1 MSQILDGRIARDSY
15 KKALSEASRALLTRP
30 TLALIQ
36 IGTNKESDIY
46 IAQKK
51 KFATDIDA
59 IVEHMQFAENISTQ
73 EVQDAIE
80 KLNIDTRIH
89 GIIVQLPI
97 PKHLDVT
104 TIINTISPLKDVDGL
119 TDDNQKLL
127 AEGKPRFIPA
137 TAKGVMDLLSFYSI
151 EVKGKNVV
159 VFGRSR
165 LVGSPIADLL
175 RSKGALVSVCH
186 SQTPDP
192 KSLSKI
198 ADIVIVAIGKPEL
211 IDASYIKDRAIV
223 IDVGI
228 NSKPGFK
235 SKIVGDVNHLS
246 VEKLVKAI
254 SPVPGG
260 VGPMTVLSLFA
271 NLILSAQKAAVK

>member
-1 MSQILDGRIARDSY
+1 MPEILDGKKARDSY
-15 KKALSEASRALLTRP
+15 KKALNEASQALLVRP

-36 IGTNKESDIY
+36 IGTNAESDMY

-51 KFATDIDA
+51 KFAEDVGATIEHIRFSEDA
-59 IVEHMQFAENISTQ
+59 SALEIQTIIRS
-73 EVQDAIE
+73 
-80 KLNIDTRIH
+80 LNSDTRIH

-97 PKHLDVT
+97 PKHLDVA
-104 TIINTISPLKDVDGL
+104 TIIDIINPLKDVDGL
-119 TDDNQKLL
+119 TSENQQLL
-127 AEGKPRFIPA
+127 AAGTPRFIPA
-137 TAKGVMDLLSFYSI
+137 TAKGVMDLLAFYSI
-151 EVKGKNVV
+151 DVYNKRAV

-175 RSKGALVSVCH
+175 RSQGAQVSIIH

-192 KSLSKI
+192 KTISKQ
-198 ADIVIVAIGKPEL
+198 ADIVVVAIGKAGL
-211 IDASYIKDRAIV
+211 IDASYLQNDAIV

-228 NSKPGFK
+228 NSVNGRLT
-235 SKIVGDVNHLS
+235 GDVDHES
-246 VEKLVKAI
+246 VASLVKAI